1 MYSYI
6 TMQLI
11 FWRDYRLKQSWLWK
25 QRCLSS
31 QFCSQGNINQAPQ
44 CVSPPNQTQEG
55 DQAGLSSGLL
65 LLNKPGRAEATNLIN
80 TWHREFLA
88 IPSDSTQGCPHK
100 QPEII
105 LIYQGSVVAGQPGT
119 KDFLA
124 SKAFWFCKKKKSVW
138 PFYQGNKQKSPSAH
152 FFPHMFYI
160 LSLVWWNWE
169 PVLPGIV
176 WEVGLPL
183 GFSLRDIAAK

>member
-11 FWRDYRLKQSWLWK
+11 LWRDYRLKQSWLWK
-25 QRCLSS
+25 QHCPSS
-31 QFCSQGNINQAPQ
+31 QFCSQSNINQAPL
-44 CVSPPNQTQEG
+44 CVSPPNQTQDG

-65 LLNKPGRAEATNLIN
+65 PLSKPGRAETTNLIN
-80 TWHREFLA
+80 TWHREFLT
-88 IPSDSTQGCPHK
+88 IPSDSTQDCPHK

-124 SKAFWFCKKKKSVW
+124 SKASWFWKKKKVCDHSTTVIKNEKPQCTFFSSYVLYSLSSMMELGACSARNCLRSRSSV
-138 PFYQGNKQKSPSAH
+138 
-152 FFPHMFYI
+152 
-160 LSLVWWNWE
+160 
-169 PVLPGIV
+169 GIFT
-176 WEVGLPL
+176 EGY
-183 GFSLRDIAAK
+183 SS